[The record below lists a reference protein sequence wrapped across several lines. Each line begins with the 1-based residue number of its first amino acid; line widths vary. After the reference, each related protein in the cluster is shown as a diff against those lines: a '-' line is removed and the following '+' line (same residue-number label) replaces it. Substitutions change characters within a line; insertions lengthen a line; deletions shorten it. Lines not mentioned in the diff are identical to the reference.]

1 MASSQEELGDLKA
14 KHLDAAE
21 SLLTSVLCRSDRFVE
36 LAAEYQFHTMNYT
49 AALVEAIDEASPEVA
64 EALEM
69 EARYCDSS
77 VTYLLGTL
85 MEIRRR
91 RGMG

>member
-1 MASSQEELGDLKA
+1 MASLQEELGDLKA

-21 SLLTSVLCRSDRFVE
+21 SLLTSVLCREDRFRE
-36 LAAEYQFHTMNYT
+36 LAAEYQFHTVNYT
-49 AALVEAIDEASPEVA
+49 NALVDTIDAVSPEVA

-91 RGMG
+91 RGVG

>member
-1 MASSQEELGDLKA
+1 MASQDELSDLKS
-14 KHLDAAE
+14 KHIDAAE
-21 SLLTSVLCRSDRFVE
+21 SMLTSVLCRSDRFLE
-36 LAAEYQFHTMNYT
+36 LAAEYQFHTVNYT
-49 AALVEAIDEASPEVA
+49 NALVDAIDTVSPEVA